1 MSSTTE
7 ELYPFMVPD
16 DEEGYLWHTEYMT
29 KEEIVATLQANNEIY
44 DNASIALIENNQQYV
59 TEFALDVKPGTLWND
74 SAFFAASITV
84 GIVFVLF
91 LVFEILRD

>member
-29 KEEIVATLQANNEIY
+29 KEEIIATLQANNEIY

-59 TEFALDVKPGTLWND
+59 TEFALDVKPGALWDD
-74 SAFFAASITV
+74 SAFLAFSIIV
-84 GIVFVLF
+84 GVVFVLF
-91 LVFEILRD
+91 VVFEILRD